1 LRKIYINS
9 QTPASSSSISDNL
22 DSADKRIEVLSTTK
36 EWLTIGGGA
45 QDILDDAQ
53 LHSAVWSFLISPTDH
68 LLFKPSMFNVPAVQK
83 AWSSLTDTLRDVK
96 SSFTS
101 QTRRPTIARGL
112 HGQRT
117 PGPRVARQRNI
128 STRDPPD
135 IDRMDPEAF
144 VDNLDGMFAAAFS
157 NVTQEVRW
165 SIK

>member
-1 LRKIYINS
+1 M
-9 QTPASSSSISDNL
+9 
-22 DSADKRIEVLSTTK
+22 STLK

-53 LHSAVWSFLISPTDH
+53 LHSAVWSFLNSPTDH

-101 QTRRPTIARGL
+101 QTRRPTITRGL

-117 PGPRVARQRNI
+117 PGTRVARQRNI

-157 NVTQEVRW
+157 NVTQEVRL